1 MENKI
6 LQDQQYVASLIKRA
20 RKAQEAITHY
30 TQEETDT
37 LVKAVAWEIVKA
49 ENSKKIAEFAVEE
62 SQLGNY
68 QGKYV
73 KLQKKIR
80 GNLRDMQG
88 AKTVGIIEDN
98 EKTGIIKIAK
108 PVGVIGALVP
118 CTNPEA
124 TPVIKA
130 MNALKGKNAII
141 FAPHPRTK
149 KTNTMIIEKM
159 RGVLKRYNAP
169 EDLLIAIDEPSMGI
183 SDQLMKQCDL
193 VVATGGSGMVKAAYS
208 SGTPAYGVGAGNSI
222 VVVDETADLNDAAN
236 KIMLSKTF
244 DYATSCSSENSIVVI
259 ESVYDDLMK
268 NLQSEGGCL
277 LNTEEKEKLQKA
289 LWIDNHLNRD
299 VIAQPVEKIAKIA
312 DLVIDEDKS
321 FLMVEETGVG
331 AEFPYSG
338 EKMSVVLTVYKVA
351 NFDSA
356 IDKVNELTKYQGAG
370 HSCGLHT
377 TDDERVK
384 AIGLRTKT
392 SRIMIRQAQCYGNS
406 GNWNNGMPFTMTL
419 GCGTWGGNIS
429 SENISYKQ
437 FINVTWVSK
446 PIPEVIPTDEELFGD
461 IMNN

>member
-1 MENKI
+1 MN
-6 LQDQQYVASLIKRA
+6 LI
-20 RKAQEAITHY
+20 
-30 TQEETDT
+30 
-37 LVKAVAWEIVKA
+37 
-49 ENSKKIAEFAVEE
+49 
-62 SQLGNY
+62 
-68 QGKYV
+68 
-73 KLQKKIR
+73 
-80 GNLRDMQG
+80 
-88 AKTVGIIEDN
+88 
-98 EKTGIIKIAK
+98 
-108 PVGVIGALVP
+108 
-118 CTNPEA
+118 
-124 TPVIKA
+124 
-130 MNALKGKNAII
+130 
-141 FAPHPRTK
+141 
-149 KTNTMIIEKM
+149 
-159 RGVLKRYNAP
+159 
-169 EDLLIAIDEPSMGI
+169 
-183 SDQLMKQCDL
+183 DL